1 MIARSEAPREAYNL
15 EGLQRSRKVFGSSGA
30 ARHWSMECSPLKS
43 GSPAKGVGVRGGSIY
58 GVTDDAK
65 PSCLPTF
72 SKGALGAI
80 SELLSPHRFPGA
92 AEVRQSIE
100 AHGYSIFGGKLT
112 LTETERV
119 VVGGRY

>member
-1 MIARSEAPREAYNL
+1 MIW
-15 EGLQRSRKVFGSSGA
+15 EGVQRSKALYSSEQCSTGYGMVTFVIWQLKGA
-30 ARHWSMECSPLKS
+30 
-43 GSPAKGVGVRGGSIY
+43 GVRGGSIY

-72 SKGALGAI
+72 PKGHW
-80 SELLSPHRFPGA
+80 ERFRLLSEDRFPGA

-100 AHGYSIFGGKLT
+100 AHGYYIFGGKLT